1 MKPLRQ
7 ALAFPV
13 VIFRHHELLVAFV
26 HRELKSRIEG
36 SMLGRLWPLIQ
47 PIMLFAIYYLVFAK
61 ILKIGFSDTLAPHGE
76 GNEGWRSTFYL
87 VTGILPW
94 TVLAEGLTRGSGV
107 VLENANLIKKIAFPS
122 ELLPTYTTVVF
133 HVYFLLGMVILLIL
147 QLAVVGSLPAALV
160 WFPLILFLQ
169 FMFVNGVAMFLS
181 ASNIFVRDISQA
193 VPVLVT
199 FWMFTTPV
207 FYDPGHMQ
215 NLAANELHHAQQNL
229 NHQEYLVAQGGAEA
243 EAATPEVALALRDE
257 ANQKHEALST
267 ITTAMSYNPMAVLLD
282 LYRAIFSH
290 GVVPVEIGKILRF
303 GIAAFVVQ
311 WLGYAWF
318 LRCKGRFADEV

>member
-7 ALAFPV
+7 ALAFPAV
-13 VIFRHHELLVAFV
+13 MFRHHELLVAFV
-26 HRELKSRIEG
+26 HRELKARIEG
-36 SMLGRLWPLIQ
+36 SMLGRLWPIIQ
-47 PIMLFAIYYLVFAK
+47 PVMLFAIYYLVFAK

-133 HVYFLLGMVILLIL
+133 HVYFLLGMAILLIM

-169 FMFVNGVAMFLS
+169 FLFVNGVAMFLS

-207 FYDPGHMQ
+207 FYDPGHME
-215 NLAANELHHAQQNL
+215 NLAADHHAALIENV
-229 NHQEYLVAQGGAEA
+229 NHQEYLAAQGDPDAHVEEA
-243 EAATPEVALALRDE
+243 VAARDE
-257 ANQKHEALST
+257 AAQKHEALST
-267 ITTAMSYNPMAVLLD
+267 ITYAMSFNPMAGLLD
-282 LYRAIFSH
+282 MYRAIFSH
-290 GVVPVEIGKILRF
+290 GKVPVEPGKVLRF
-303 GIAAFVVQ
+303 GIIALVVQ